1 MKFVKF
7 GVLALT
13 LGLFFASCGGGETT
27 ETETVIEET
36 TVAPEVEEPIAP
48 IAPDTTTAPVTEP
61 AVEPTPAP

>member
-27 ETETVIEET
+27 ENETVIEET
-36 TVAPEVEEPIAP
+36 TVAPEIEEPIAP
-48 IAPDTTTAPVTEP
+48 IAPDTTISPVDPT
-61 AVEPTPAP
+61 VEPTPAP